1 MYIKTLRLGSI
12 LLASILIALWCR
24 NVESSYQAQTSPLAY
39 QPIEYATV
47 KMYQLNASGAING
60 PLCSQANQFSWGC
73 TAYCTNLSICNGSQT
88 LSFPMNTNPANVEID
103 GTAGAPGVSQYKQ
116 YLRDVVPLELGIQ
129 SGSQGN
135 KPLSATKAQ
144 AIAARTY
151 IYQRMEY
158 IGQYGTP
165 NNSNLFHVF
174 VPYNF
179 DTLTSTQKG
188 RVQEA
193 TADRIYM
200 TEPDSTYPIE
210 ALYGADNPAN
220 TSPGN
225 RPYLKSVSDPIS
237 FLGTLDGTAN
247 GGMSAKGASRWSFG
261 HTSSRGPVAS
271 GDPNYPHDAQGD
283 GDFWSVRLDEA
294 AQILTHYYTGV
305 HLRDAN
311 TMGFLTLDYRWVPL
325 QIAWSGNCPPAMNHG
340 QSCTAT
346 IQVQNT
352 STLDWN
358 CGSVGYILSYRWAKT
373 GYSETDGANQ
383 VSLCGTIKGATPT
396 VNLIINNI
404 PNWGAG
410 AYTLKIDIAC
420 TLSGNKYWFSNVY
433 GWPSYDI
440 SVCVDS
446 SCRIRLP
453 QIAK

>member
-1 MYIKTLRLGSI
+1 
-12 LLASILIALWCR
+12 
-24 NVESSYQAQTSPLAY
+24 
-39 QPIEYATV
+39 
-47 KMYQLNASGAING
+47 
-60 PLCSQANQFSWGC
+60 
-73 TAYCTNLSICNGSQT
+73 
-88 LSFPMNTNPANVEID
+88 MNTNPASVEID
-103 GTAGAPGVSQYKQ
+103 GTAGTPGVSQYKQ
-116 YLRDVVPLELGIQ
+116 YLRDVVPHELGIQ
-129 SGSQGN
+129 LGSQGN
-135 KPLSATKAQ
+135 KPLSAVEAQ

-165 NNSNLFHVF
+165 TNAIGFHVF
-174 VPYNF
+174 VPYRF
-179 DTLTSTQKG
+179 DTLTPAQKG
-188 RVQEA
+188 RVEEA

-220 TSPGN
+220 TSQGN

-237 FLGTLDGTAN
+237 AAYGTVDGTAL
-247 GGMSAKGASRWSFG
+247 GGMSSEGASRWSFG

-283 GDFWSVRLDEA
+283 GDFWSVRFDEA
-294 AQILTHYYTGV
+294 AQILTHYYTGI

-311 TMGFLTLDYRWVPL
+311 TMGFLTPDYRWVPL
-325 QIAWSGNCPPAMNHG
+325 QIAWAGNCPPAMNHG

-352 STLDWN
+352 STLDWD
-358 CGSVGYILSYRWAKT
+358 CSSVGYILSYRWAKL

-383 VSLCGTIKGATPT
+383 VSMCGTAKGTTST
-396 VNLIINNI
+396 VNLTINNI

-410 AYTLKIDIAC
+410 TYTLKIDMAR
-420 TLSGNKYWFSNVY
+420 TPSGNKYWFSNVY
-433 GWPSYDI
+433 GWPSHDV
-440 SVCVDS
+440 SVCVDG

-453 QIAK
+453 QIIK